1 MLKRIPRHPTDRPR
15 LAGALLAVFLSGAA
29 IHAAPAIR
37 EAPNGNAAAF
47 DQLAVSGNACGPAA
61 LLNAFRFGDKSWQ
74 QGVSVIAGDTD
85 KARLL
90 TTIRTWG
97 LQPSASLPGRKR
109 WSRHG
114 VNADDLCDMANEI
127 GRLKFL
133 PRLSREVFMAQA
145 AETQPQ
151 LLRRAHSRLS
161 TSLAKGLPP
170 VISVRRIVQRKP
182 PGKPPE
188 WIVLQGHF
196 VTVTRLPAKLDRDA
210 DSFEVGYI
218 DPWGGRPATGRI
230 TQSKRAFVIAPEAP
244 SPCLEAD
251 FPSADVGKKQARKGE
266 TTILTLAAGIGK
278 W

>member
-1 MLKRIPRHPTDRPR
+1 MLKRTTRPQTDVPR
-15 LAGALLAVFLSGAA
+15 LAGALLAVALSCVAA
-29 IHAAPAIR
+29 HAAPAVR
-37 EAPNGNAAAF
+37 EVPNGNAVAF
-47 DQLAVSGNACGPAA
+47 DQLSVSGNACGPAA

-74 QGVSVIAGDTD
+74 QGVSVIDGDSD
-85 KARLL
+85 KTRLL

-97 LQPSASLPGRKR
+97 LQPSTSLPGRRR
-109 WSRHG
+109 WSRNG

-133 PRLSREVFMAQA
+133 PRLSREVFMAQP
-145 AETQPQ
+145 AESQPQ

-170 VISVRRIVQRKP
+170 VISIRRIVQRKV

-230 TQSKRAFVIAPEAP
+230 AQSKRAFVIAPEAP

-251 FPSADVGKKQARKGE
+251 FPSADVGKKHVSKGE
-266 TTILTLAAGIGK
+266 TSILTLAAGIGK